1 VVHGRI
7 LGSGFGMSAEEA
19 ARLPSQLPDD
29 DKVLPFAV
37 EPLDVRGRAVRL
49 GRVLDDALKNHHY
62 PPQVQRAMAE
72 AITLAVLLGSTLK
85 DAGRLIMQTQTDG
98 AIDFIVVDIVA
109 PEKVRAYARFN
120 RKRLAASE
128 KATTGELL
136 GNGHLAM
143 TVETGGSTQRY
154 QGIVAL
160 SGASLEEAAHTYF
173 QNSEQ
178 IPTRVRIAVGEE
190 MFAGEKP
197 HWRAGGL
204 LVQFLPPEAKR
215 AQQGDIDP
223 GDAPEGA
230 AKHEV
235 KEDDAWIEAKS
246 LVETIEDHELLDSS
260 LSSERLL
267 WRLFNERG
275 VRVFDALPVE
285 AKCSCSRD
293 RVYDMLK
300 SFSVEDRAG
309 MVKDGKIVVTCE
321 FCGRVY
327 PFEPGE
333 VESEDSDK

>member
-1 VVHGRI
+1 
-7 LGSGFGMSAEEA
+7 MSTADPV
-19 ARLPSQLPDD
+19 RLPSQQPDD

-37 EPLDVRGRAVRL
+37 EPLDVRGRVVRL
-49 GRVLDDALKNHHY
+49 GTALDKAIENHNY
-62 PPQVQRAMAE
+62 PPQVSRALSE

-85 DAGRLIMQTQTDG
+85 DAGRLILQTQTDG
-98 AIDFIVVDIVA
+98 PIDFLVVDVVA

-120 RKRLAASE
+120 RKRLADAD

-143 TVETGGSTQRY
+143 TVETGSSTQRY

-160 SGASLEEAAHTYF
+160 NGASLEEAAHTYF
-173 QNSEQ
+173 MNSEQ

-190 MFAGEKP
+190 MLAGEKMR
-197 HWRAGGL
+197 WRAGGL
-204 LVQFLPPEAKR
+204 LVQFLPPEASR
-215 AQQGDIDP
+215 AQQSDIDP
-223 GDAPEGA
+223 GDAPEGTP
-230 AKHEV
+230 KHEV
-235 KEDDAWIEAKS
+235 QEDDSWIEAKS

-293 RVYDMLK
+293 RVHDMLK
-300 SFSVEDRAG
+300 SFSPEDRES

-333 VESEDSDK
+333 VETDAK

>member
-1 VVHGRI
+1 
-7 LGSGFGMSAEEA
+7 MSAQEA
-19 ARLPSQLPDD
+19 ARLPTQHADD
-29 DKVLPFAV
+29 DKVLPFQV
-37 EPLDVRGRAVRL
+37 DPLDVRGRVVRL
-49 GRVLDDALKNHHY
+49 GTALDKAIENHNYPAPVARALS
-62 PPQVQRAMAE
+62 E

-85 DAGRLIMQTQTDG
+85 DAGRLILQTQTDG
-98 AIDFIVVDIVA
+98 PIDFMVVDVVA

-120 RKRLAASE
+120 RKRLAAAG

-143 TVETGGSTQRY
+143 TVETGAANQRY

-160 SGASLEEAAHTYF
+160 NGASLEEAAHTYF

-178 IPTRVRIAVGEE
+178 IPTRARIAVGEE
-190 MFAGEKP
+190 MLAGEKMR
-197 HWRAGGL
+197 WRAGGI
-204 LVQFLPPEAKR
+204 LVQFLPKESAR

-223 GDAPEGA
+223 GDAPEGTP
-230 AKHEV
+230 KHEV

-246 LVETIEDHELLDSS
+246 LVETVEDHELLDSS

-285 AKCSCSRD
+285 AHCSCTRD

-300 SFSVEDRAG
+300 SFTPEDRAS
-309 MVKDGKIVVTCE
+309 MVKDGKITVTCE

-327 PFEPGE
+327 PFEPDE
-333 VESEDSDK
+333 VEAETK

>member
-1 VVHGRI
+1 
-7 LGSGFGMSAEEA
+7 MSAEQS
-19 ARLPSQLPDD
+19 ARLPNPQPDD

-37 EPLDVRGRAVRL
+37 EPLDVRGRVVRL
-49 GRVLDDALKNHHY
+49 GPALDKAIENHNY
-62 PPQVQRAMAE
+62 PPQVSRALCE

-85 DAGRLIMQTQTDG
+85 DADRLILQTQTDG
-98 AIDFIVVDIVA
+98 VIDFIVVDVVA

-120 RKRLAASE
+120 RARLADAS
-128 KATTGELL
+128 KATTGQLL

-143 TVETGGSTQRY
+143 TVETGNEAQRY

-160 SGASLEEAAHTYF
+160 NGASLEEAAHTYF

-178 IPTRVRIAVGEE
+178 IPTRVRISVGEE
-190 MFAGEKP
+190 MLPGEKI

-204 LVQFLPPEAKR
+204 LVQFLPSDSARTRQK
-215 AQQGDIDP
+215 DLDP
-223 GDAPEGA
+223 GDAPEGTA
-230 AKHEV
+230 QHEV
-235 KEDDAWIEAKS
+235 KEDDAWLEAKA
-246 LVETIEDHELLDSS
+246 LVETVEDHELLDSS

-275 VRVFDALPVE
+275 VRVFDALPVQ
-285 AKCSCSRD
+285 AHCSCSRE

-300 SFSVEDRAG
+300 SFPPEDRAD

-327 PFEPGE
+327 PFDPGE
-333 VESEDSDK
+333 VEGTK

>member
-1 VVHGRI
+1 
-7 LGSGFGMSAEEA
+7 MSAA
-19 ARLPSQLPDD
+19 QPARLPSQQPDD

-37 EPLDVRGRAVRL
+37 EPLDVRGRVVRL
-49 GRVLDDALKNHHY
+49 GPALDKAIENHSY
-62 PPQVQRAMAE
+62 PPQVCRALSE

-85 DAGRLIMQTQTDG
+85 DAGRLILQTQTDG
-98 AIDFIVVDIVA
+98 PIDFMVVDVVA

-120 RKRLAASE
+120 RARLADAS
-128 KATTGELL
+128 KATTGQLL

-143 TVETGGSTQRY
+143 TVETGAATQRY
-154 QGIVAL
+154 QGIVEL
-160 SGASLEEAAHTYF
+160 NGASLEEAAQSYF

-178 IPTRVRIAVGEE
+178 IPTRVRLAVGEE
-190 MFAGEKP
+190 TLAGEKM

-204 LVQFLPPEAKR
+204 LVQFLPSDSSR
-215 AQQGDIDP
+215 SRQSDIDP
-223 GDAPEGA
+223 GNAPEGTE
-230 AKHEV
+230 KHEI
-235 KEDDAWIEAKS
+235 KEDDAWVEAKS
-246 LVETIEDHELLDSS
+246 LVETVEDHELLDSS

-300 SFSVEDRAG
+300 SFTPEDRAS

-333 VESEDSDK
+333 VEDEK

>member
-1 VVHGRI
+1 
-7 LGSGFGMSAEEA
+7 MSAAES

-37 EPLDVRGRAVRL
+37 EPLDVRGRVVRL
-49 GRVLDDALKNHHY
+49 GPALDKAIENHNY
-62 PPQVQRAMAE
+62 PPQVCRALSE
-72 AITLAVLLGSTLK
+72 AVTLAVLLGSTLK
-85 DAGRLIMQTQTDG
+85 DAGRLILQTQTDG
-98 AIDFIVVDIVA
+98 PIDFIVVDIVA

-120 RKRLAASE
+120 RKRLADAA

-143 TVETGGSTQRY
+143 TVEIGGSTQRY

-190 MFAGEKP
+190 ILAGGKMR
-197 HWRAGGL
+197 WRAGGI
-204 LVQFLPPEAKR
+204 LVQFLPSDSSR
-215 AQQGDIDP
+215 TRQSDLDP
-223 GDAPEGA
+223 GNAPEGTP
-230 AKHEV
+230 KHEV
-235 KEDDAWIEAKS
+235 KEDDAWVEAKS
-246 LVETIEDHELLDSS
+246 LVETVEDHELLDSS

-275 VRVFDALPVE
+275 VRVFDAMPVE
-285 AKCSCSRD
+285 AKCSCSRE
-293 RVYDMLK
+293 RVHDMLK
-300 SFSVEDRAG
+300 SFTPQDRAD

-333 VESEDSDK
+333 VEP

>member
-1 VVHGRI
+1 
-7 LGSGFGMSAEEA
+7 MSAAEA
-19 ARLPSQLPDD
+19 ARLPNQQPDD

-37 EPLDVRGRAVRL
+37 EPLDVRGRVVRL
-49 GRVLDDALKNHHY
+49 GAALDKAIENHNY
-62 PPQVQRAMAE
+62 PPQVSRALSE

-85 DAGRLIMQTQTDG
+85 DAGRLILQTQTDG
-98 AIDFIVVDIVA
+98 PIDFMVVDIVA

-120 RKRLAASE
+120 RKRLADAG
-128 KATTGELL
+128 KATTGQLL

-143 TVETGGSTQRY
+143 TVETGTEAQRY

-160 SGASLEEAAHTYF
+160 SGGSLEDAAHTYF

-178 IPTRVRIAVGEE
+178 IPTRVRISVGEE
-190 MFAGEKP
+190 MLAGEKM

-204 LVQFLPPEAKR
+204 LVQFLPPESSR
-215 AQQGDIDP
+215 AAQSDIDP
-223 GDAPEGA
+223 GDAPQGT

-235 KEDDAWIEAKS
+235 KEDDAWLEAKA
-246 LVETIEDHELLDSS
+246 LVETVEDHELLDSS

-275 VRVFDALPVE
+275 VRVFDALPVQ
-285 AKCSCSRD
+285 AHCSCSRD
-293 RVYDMLK
+293 RVFDMLK
-300 SFSVEDRAG
+300 SFTPEDRAD

-333 VESEDSDK
+333 VESKV

>member
-1 VVHGRI
+1 
-7 LGSGFGMSAEEA
+7 MSAQEA
-19 ARLPSQLPDD
+19 ARLPSQQPDD
-29 DKVLPFAV
+29 DMVVPFAV
-37 EPLDVRGRAVRL
+37 EPLDVRGRVVRL
-49 GRVLDDALKNHHY
+49 GLALDEALKNHNY
-62 PPQVQRAMAE
+62 PPQVSRALSE

-85 DAGRLIMQTQTDG
+85 DAGRLILQTQTDG
-98 AIDFIVVDIVA
+98 PIDFVVVDVVA

-120 RKRLAASE
+120 RARLADAS
-128 KATTGELL
+128 KATTGQLL

-143 TVETGGSTQRY
+143 TVESGGDAQRY
-154 QGIVAL
+154 QGIVPL
-160 SGASLEEAAHTYF
+160 NGASLEEAAHTYF

-190 MFAGEKP
+190 MLAGEKMR
-197 HWRAGGL
+197 WRAGGL
-204 LVQFLPPEAKR
+204 LVQFLPPESTR
-215 AQQGDIDP
+215 AQQSDIDP
-223 GDAPEGA
+223 GDAPEGI

-246 LVETIEDHELLDSS
+246 LVETVEDHELLDSS

-275 VRVFDALPVE
+275 VRVFGALPVE

-300 SFSVEDRAG
+300 SFTPQERAD
-309 MVKDGKIVVTCE
+309 MVKDNKIVVTCE

-333 VESEDSDK
+333 VESETK

>member
-1 VVHGRI
+1 
-7 LGSGFGMSAEEA
+7 MSAAET
-19 ARLPSQLPDD
+19 ARLPSQQPDD
-29 DKVLPFAV
+29 DKVLPFSV
-37 EPLDVRGRAVRL
+37 EPLDVRGRVVRL
-49 GRVLDDALKNHHY
+49 GTALDKAIENHNY
-62 PPQVQRAMAE
+62 PPQVCRALSE

-85 DAGRLIMQTQTDG
+85 DVGRLILQTQTDG
-98 AIDFIVVDIVA
+98 PIDFMVVDVVA

-120 RKRLAASE
+120 RARLADAG
-128 KATTGELL
+128 KATTGKLL

-143 TVETGGSTQRY
+143 TMETGNEAQRY

-160 SGASLEEAAHTYF
+160 DGNSFEEAAHTYF

-178 IPTRVRIAVGEE
+178 IPTRVRLAVGEE
-190 MFAGEKP
+190 MLAGEKM

-204 LVQFLPPEAKR
+204 LVQFLPSDSSR
-215 AQQGDIDP
+215 SRQSDIDA
-223 GDAPEGA
+223 GDAPEGTE
-230 AKHEV
+230 KHEV
-235 KEDDAWIEAKS
+235 KEDDAWVEAKS
-246 LVETIEDHELLDSS
+246 LVETVEDHELLDSS

-300 SFSVEDRAG
+300 SFTPEDRAS
-309 MVKDGKIVVTCE
+309 MVKDGEITVTCE

-333 VESEDSDK
+333 VETEKK